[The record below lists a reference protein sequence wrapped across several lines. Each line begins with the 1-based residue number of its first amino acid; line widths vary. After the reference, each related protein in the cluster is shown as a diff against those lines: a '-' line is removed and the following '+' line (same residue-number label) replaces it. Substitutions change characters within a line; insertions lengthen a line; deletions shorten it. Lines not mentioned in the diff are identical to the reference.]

1 MVVEARVGVLNDGAG
16 WVYRIDD
23 DGLLALACSEELAAT
38 GAGVLT
44 SLYLGRHNR
53 NSTLLNA

>member
-38 GAGVLT
+38 GAEV
-44 SLYLGRHNR
+44 
-53 NSTLLNA
+53 